1 MGADVAGMRSMPG
14 RWVGALFSHGSPFI
28 DILSIRIPSAR
39 SNWNSSVR
47 CSLHEESRSDA
58 TLACSSRAANPVNE
72 VFGYLRK
79 VIVDDV
85 GDILHVNAAGSH
97 IRRDQHAVLP
107 SLKSG

>member
-1 MGADVAGMRSMPG
+1 M
-14 RWVGALFSHGSPFI
+14 
-28 DILSIRIPSAR
+28 
-39 SNWNSSVR
+39 
-47 CSLHEESRSDA
+47 
-58 TLACSSRAANPVNE
+58 NE

-79 VIVDDV
+79 VIVNDV